1 LIKIRVASF
10 HVRSQTDIIS
20 SKKLKQARN
29 KGENV
34 LARNAMKLLL
44 LSLFTVMTVM
54 TRAGFADETQRGSL
68 PAYSL
73 SVLFDVKVNSL
84 KGTAEII
91 FPESGEIVVSAA
103 NLTIIDAN
111 LNGKPVE
118 YRKKE
123 GLIKAFGKG
132 TLEIE
137 YEGIFR
143 GERGKNLENTGVV
156 SSGVVNTDGISLTGN
171 WYPAIK
177 GLAYYRLSALVPRGF
192 AAISEA
198 DEITSKETSAGRQ
211 YSFSFPHPLNGI
223 NFVAGNYREVKEN
236 LGGIEIYAYFFPED
250 VALANTYI
258 EHAKTYLKMYSRLLV
273 PYPYKRFAV
282 VENIQSTGYSMPT
295 FTLLGQ
301 EVVRLPFIVRTSL
314 GHEITHQWFGN
325 YVYAD
330 FEKGNWLEAITT
342 YLSDYRYEEQK
353 GKGWEYRKKI
363 LTDYQSYVTPD
374 KEFPLRHFVQRT
386 GFASMAIGYGK
397 GAMLFH
403 MLRNL
408 VGEETFYRSLR
419 RLIEN
424 NRFRNATWEDIR
436 RSFEIDYGKDLGWFF
451 HQWLDRKDIPSI
463 VVKDPRTLVL
473 KGVPSVSFGLWQERE
488 PYRLKLPL
496 EIITDKGATREV
508 VESGKE
514 KEYFDIRAEGNPQTL
529 TVDGDYDVM
538 RTLQQDELPP
548 VISRLLGDK
557 RRLVVYTEKEKEI
570 YSGLIKF
577 FKEKGFEAKETG
589 ELKDEDIRTSSLLVL
604 GYENPVLKRLFS
616 RVEKPGSGFVL
627 TVKINPMNTAKVVA
641 YANARSPEEV
651 SPVVEKIFHYGKYT
665 TIRFE
670 KGKNVEKETAE
681 TQRGMVFRL
690 TEPIEGV
697 MPKKSLN
704 LEEVIDRVAEKPVI
718 FVGERHGN
726 YEDHKVELDVIM
738 GLNKRERTFAIGM
751 EMFQKPFQ
759 KVMDDYISGT
769 IDEKQFLKKSE
780 YFKRWGFN
788 YNFYRELIEFAR
800 AKGIRIVA
808 LNLNGEIIRKVA
820 LGGLDALSSEEKK
833 EIPQD
838 MNMADYA
845 YRNRLKKIYGSHPP
859 GTSFDNFYQSQ
870 ILWDETMAH
879 SAADFLKD
887 NPGCQL
893 VVIAGAE
900 HIMYDSG
907 IPQRLKRLTGK
918 EYITILNG
926 IFDEDIGNYV
936 VFANPVNPPF
946 SARLGVILRKKGDR
960 VIIEDFASDSPA
972 MEAGMRKGDAL
983 VMVDNSKIGT
993 ADDVRI
999 ALFDKKPYESVR
1011 VKIMRKR
1018 FLLGE
1023 KELEFNVPL

>member
-1 LIKIRVASF
+1 
-10 HVRSQTDIIS
+10 
-20 SKKLKQARN
+20 
-29 KGENV
+29 
-34 LARNAMKLLL
+34 MKLFF
-44 LSLFTVMTVM
+44 LSLFAVMTVM
-54 TRAGFADETQRGSL
+54 SSAAFADETQRGLL
-68 PAYSL
+68 PTCNL
-73 SVLFDVKVNSL
+73 SISFDLKENSL
-84 KGTAEII
+84 KGTAEIF
-91 FPESGEIVVSAA
+91 FPESGEIAVSAA
-103 NLTIIDAN
+103 NLTVIDAN

-118 YRKKE
+118 YRKEE

-132 TLEIE
+132 TLEIG
-137 YEGIFR
+137 YEAVFR
-143 GERGKNLENTGVV
+143 GKRQNNLENTGVV
-156 SSGVVNTDGISLTGN
+156 SSGVVSTDGISLTGN
-171 WYPAIK
+171 WYPAIN
-177 GLAYYRLSALVPRGF
+177 GPAYYKLSAIVPQGF
-192 AAISEA
+192 EAISEA
-198 DEITSKETSAGRQ
+198 DEITSKETSAGKE

-223 NFVAGNYREVKEN
+223 DFVAGNFKVVKEN
-236 LGGIEIYAYFFPED
+236 LGDISIYAYFFPED
-250 VALANTYI
+250 VSLAKAYI
-258 EHAKTYLKMYSRLLV
+258 AHARTYLEMYSRLLV
-273 PYPYKRFAV
+273 PYPYKRFSI
-282 VENIQSTGYSMPT
+282 VENIQTTGYSMPT

-330 FEKGNWLEAITT
+330 FAKGNWLEAITT

-363 LTDYQSYVTPD
+363 LIDYQSYVTPK
-374 KEFPLRHFVQRT
+374 KEFPLRDFVQRT

-451 HQWLDRKDIPSI
+451 RQWLDRKGIPSI
-463 VVKDPRTLVL
+463 AIKDPRSLVL
-473 KGVPSVSFGLWQERE
+473 KGVPSVSFRLWQEKE
-488 PYRLKLPL
+488 PYRLTLPVD
-496 EIITDKGATREV
+496 IITGKGMTKKVIESEKDKQYV
-508 VESGKE
+508 
-514 KEYFDIRAEGNPQTL
+514 DIDA
-529 TVDGDYDVM
+529 DGTPKVLVIDRDYEVM
-538 RTLQQDELPP
+538 RRLQKDEFPP
-548 VISRLLGDK
+548 VISRLLGDEK
-557 RRLVVYTEKEKEI
+557 RIIVYSEKEKDI
-570 YSGLIKF
+570 YSDLIKV
-577 FKEKGFEAKETG
+577 FKENGFETKETG
-589 ELKDEDIRTSSLLVL
+589 ELKDEEIRNSSLLVL
-604 GYENPVLKRLFS
+604 GYENPILNRLFA
-616 RVEKPGSGFVL
+616 RIEKPGSGFVL
-627 TVKINPMNTAKVVA
+627 TVKINPMNTARLVA
-641 YANARSPEEV
+641 CANAASPEEV

-670 KGKNVEKETAE
+670 KGKNVVKETAE
-681 TQRGMVFRL
+681 TNRGMVFKL
-690 TEPIEGV
+690 TEPIGSV
-697 MPKKSLN
+697 IPKKSLN
-704 LEEVIDRVAEKPVI
+704 LEEVMDRVAEKPVI
-718 FVGERHGN
+718 FIGERHTN
-726 YEDHKVELDVIM
+726 YEDHKVELDIIM
-738 GLNKRERTFAIGM
+738 GLYKKGKKFAIGM
-751 EMFQKPFQ
+751 EMFQMPFQ
-759 KVMDDYISGT
+759 KVINDYIAGAIT
-769 IDEKQFLKKSE
+769 EKEFLKKSQ

-788 YNFYRELIEFAR
+788 YNLYREIIDFAK
-800 AKGIRIVA
+800 AKGIHIVA
-808 LNLNGEIIRKVA
+808 LNLNGEIIKKVA
-820 LGGLDALSSEEKK
+820 LGGLDTLSTEEKK

-879 SAADFLKD
+879 SAADFLKE
-887 NPGCQL
+887 NSGCQL

-907 IPQRLKRLTGK
+907 IPERFKRLTGK
-918 EYITILNG
+918 EYITLVNG

-946 SARLGVILRKKGDR
+946 SARLGVIVREKDDGV
-960 VIIEDFASDSPA
+960 VIENFSADSPA

-983 VMVDNSKIGT
+983 VQVGDWKIET

-1011 VKIMRKR
+1011 VKVMRRR